1 MRAIYGW
8 LYILGRE
15 HFVEVVAGE
24 RLTRSGVSVEGGN
37 EPLQVVV
44 RDGFV
49 APEALENNDDVIIV
63 DWGSI
68 VLLDC
73 FETLYVAN

>member
-1 MRAIYGW
+1 MASMS
-8 LYILGRE
+8 L
-15 HFVEVVAGE
+15 
-24 RLTRSGVSVEGGN
+24 EGGN